1 MKMEYVYV
9 SISCVGV
16 LLALSTSTALA
27 EESTPEPNAVAL
39 LRATPFAHKAYG
51 INVVKG
57 RAELISE
64 ERRAAHKTK
73 VIVRL
78 SGLKPGS
85 KHVGRIHGGTCSNVT
100 PAITVYKLEPVIAD
114 ASGEGMSKTQVP
126 EGLPGVADCEWWITF
141 HEGSDPGSP
150 KSPIALGPV
159 ISQERNS
166 QRLASNKLV
175 VSQ

>member
-1 MKMEYVYV
+1 MKTESQYV
-9 SISCVGV
+9 SISCGA
-16 LLALSTSTALA
+16 LLAMATWPSVADDMMS
-27 EESTPEPNAVAL
+27 EPNAVAL

-85 KHVGRIHGGTCSNVT
+85 KHVGRIQGGTCSNVT
-100 PAITVYKLEPVIAD
+100 PVITVHKLEPVIAD
-114 ASGEGMSKTQVP
+114 QAGEGTSNTQIP
-126 EGLPGVADCEWWITF
+126 EGLSGVADCEWWITF
-141 HEGSDPGSP
+141 HEGSDPSSP

-159 ISQERNS
+159 ISQERS
-166 QRLASNKLV
+166 QRVASSKV
-175 VSQ
+175 VAAQ

>member
-1 MKMEYVYV
+1 MRTELSCV
-9 SISCVGV
+9 SISCAGV
-16 LLALSTSTALA
+16 LIALTTLPSMA
-27 EESTPEPNAVAL
+27 EDLEPNAVAL

-64 ERRAAHKTK
+64 DRRATNKTK

-114 ASGEGMSKTQVP
+114 HTGEGVSRTQVP

-141 HEGSDPGSP
+141 HEGSDPKSP

-159 ISQERNS
+159 ISPERS
-166 QRLASNKLV
+166 QRVASSKV
-175 VSQ
+175 VAAQ

>member
-1 MKMEYVYV
+1 MKTEYAQV

-16 LLALSTSTALA
+16 FLVLATSPTLA
-27 EESTPEPNAVAL
+27 EESAPEPNAVAL

-114 ASGEGMSKTQVP
+114 HAGEGTSKTQVP

-159 ISQERNS
+159 ISQERS
-166 QRLASNKLV
+166 QRIASSKV
-175 VSQ
+175 IASQ